1 MIPDLFRTNTYLGC
15 IAAQAAVNFC
25 FILVILSL
33 NAPAVT
39 QTPLQTFRA
48 LFLDSSNTRAS
59 AVLLASTMLV
69 AGVCSLCLL
78 SLYLFLVFVLRRD
91 SSVHNVWINN
101 SKDAMMGIVPSALLS
116 PPTILG
122 RPRIMAVPVPFPRFF
137 KRFLATALFRRV
149 RPVETRMYALAGNL
163 FAIVSIAVLM
173 FRLITA
179 LQKAQDQ
186 IQTHVTSEGCN
197 NAASMHNIAFLS
209 ERLVYDPRWDTTQIY
224 DITLNISLTWT
235 VPNGLEGSTY
245 TDNCVL
251 ELSQNFDSAV
261 PDWGWESETVQNR
274 IVQLFVCPISPYD
287 PARDDT
293 SHVPPYIGDTSL
305 GMLTYRIEAQL
316 AEAATNGTVHE
327 NQMPRI
333 WLVNL
338 LDLDMRRGLEPSD
351 LLLEAMSVRKYLP
364 PLKLLSGSHITG
376 ETSLITRRFIISS
389 ILKDWVLNS
398 DPSYR
403 TLSLYPTAHSSLTAL
418 NSSDTNLATA
428 NIRATLNPGLM
439 YHRAQIPVQNI
450 ASSDTCDYIT
460 DYRASTI
467 LDVIG
472 SVGGLFALLQAV
484 HVLLFGRPLLWGLT
498 GAKTIT
504 PFGLLGR
511 CSSRSFRRRLREEY
525 YGGSDE
531 ESTDTIQIGKLLRDF
546 VIELG
551 PADIDPKSGTLQQS
565 ETSSPKM
572 GEPTN
577 VSVTKP
583 SRAPPIRYYINSEK

>member
-1 MIPDLFRTNTYLGC
+1 MAGHGIMASTKLLELQDGWIFGFHRMIPDLFRTNTYLGC

-78 SLYLFLVFVLRRD
+78 SIYLFLVFVLRRD
-91 SSVHNVWINN
+91 SSAHNVWINN

-149 RPVETRMYALAGNL
+149 RPVETR
-163 FAIVSIAVLM
+163 I
-173 FRLITA
+173 LITA

-209 ERLVYDPRWDTTQIY
+209 ERLVYDPRWDTTRIY

-235 VPNGLEGSTY
+235 VPNGLEGST
-245 TDNCVL
+245 
-251 ELSQNFDSAV
+251 S
-261 PDWGWESETVQNR
+261 
-274 IVQLFVCPISPYD
+274 
-287 PARDDT
+287 
-293 SHVPPYIGDTSL
+293 
-305 GMLTYRIEAQL
+305 YRIEAQL

-338 LDLDMRRGLEPSD
+338 PDLDMRRGLEPSD

-364 PLKLLSGSHITG
+364 PLNLLSGSHITG

>member
-1 MIPDLFRTNTYLGC
+1 MARQWRYLLICQWWLSTVQLAVGC
-15 IAAQAAVNFC
+15 YIIGYWAWRVNYAQHGWSWDYGVDQIAGIAGW
-25 FILVILSL
+25 L
-33 NAPAVT
+33 APAVT

-78 SLYLFLVFVLRRD
+78 SIYLFLVFVLRRD
-91 SSVHNVWINN
+91 SSAHNVWINN

-186 IQTHVTSEGCN
+186 IQTHLPIGAT
-197 NAASMHNIAFLS
+197 
-209 ERLVYDPRWDTTQIY
+209 VYDPRWDTTRIY

-235 VPNGLEGSTY
+235 VPNGLEGST
-245 TDNCVL
+245 
-251 ELSQNFDSAV
+251 SQFQIGAGNQKQFKIGSFNYSFA
-261 PDWGWESETVQNR
+261 
-274 IVQLFVCPISPYD
+274 LFPPTILQEM
-287 PARDDT
+287 T

-338 LDLDMRRGLEPSD
+338 PDLDMRRGLEPSD

-364 PLKLLSGSHITG
+364 PLNLLSGSHITG

-525 YGGSDE
+525 YGQSDE